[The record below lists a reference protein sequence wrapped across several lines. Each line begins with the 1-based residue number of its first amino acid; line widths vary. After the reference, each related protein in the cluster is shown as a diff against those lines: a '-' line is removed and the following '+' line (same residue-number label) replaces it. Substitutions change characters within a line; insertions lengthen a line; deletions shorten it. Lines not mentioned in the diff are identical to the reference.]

1 MSQLFQCNIW
11 YNTFLIQTGIVPLC
25 DMLYTEPHAIIT
37 LPAQRT
43 HEAAREGVVPLCEV
57 NLWNPRESRETPH
70 SGLMRQ
76 PTKEGP
82 VSGILATVKLECK
95 SFETMGAAGCLKSI
109 PVFLRIGFAWSM
121 NPL

>member
-1 MSQLFQCNIW
+1 
-11 YNTFLIQTGIVPLC
+11 
-25 DMLYTEPHAIIT
+25 ML
-37 LPAQRT
+37 AQRT

-57 NLWNPRESRETPH
+57 SLWNPRESRETPH

-95 SFETMGAAGCLKSI
+95 GFESTCAADCLKSI
-109 PVFLRIGFAWSM
+109 PVQVLSGLPWEAFPCASLLVEGCSNAALGSLSMCQFAG
-121 NPL
+121 

>member
-1 MSQLFQCNIW
+1 MFNI
-11 YNTFLIQTGIVPLC
+11 LILLEKAVLEGPVPLC
-25 DMLYTEPHAIIT
+25 ECDTWI
-37 LPAQRT
+37 AQQT
-43 HEAAREGVVPLCEV
+43 HEAAREGTVPLCEDD
-57 NLWNPRESRETPH
+57 LWKPEDTPQSSH